1 VIETAERFNKRVQ
14 NYVKYRPQYPPEMLE
29 LFRQEMNLT
38 KSSAIADIGSGTGI
52 SARVFLENDNQVI
65 GIEPNQLMRDA
76 SKEYLSDYS
85 NFKVVNGTA
94 ENTTLADKSIDLIIA
109 AQAFHWF
116 NNAKTLKEFRRILK
130 ENGFVALIWNERQ
143 LQANKFLINYEQF
156 LIEFGT
162 DYTQVRHD
170 TINKKTLQDFFE
182 KEIHSATYSNSQTLD
197 FEGLLGRTLSS
208 SYMPSEENPRF
219 NEMKKSLKRLFAEY
233 AEKGRITI
241 LYNTNIF
248 FTKI

>member
-1 VIETAERFNKRVQ
+1 
-14 NYVKYRPQYPPEMLE
+14 MLE
-29 LFRQEMNLT
+29 LFRQKMNLT
-38 KSSAIADIGSGTGI
+38 KSSVVADIGSGTGI
-52 SARVFLENDNQVI
+52 SARIFLENNNQVI
-65 GIEPNQLMRDA
+65 GIEPNQLMREA
-76 SKEYLSDYS
+76 SKKYLSDYS
-85 NFKVVNGTA
+85 NFKVINGTA

-143 LQANKFLINYEQF
+143 LQTNKFLIDHEKF

-162 DYTQVRHD
+162 DYEQVRHD

-182 KEIHSATYSNSQTLD
+182 KEIHSVTYSNSQILD
-197 FEGLLGRTLSS
+197 FEGLLGRILSS

-219 NEMKKSLKRLFAEY
+219 NEMKKSLKRLFAEH